1 LGGAGIEDGGYL
13 AGESTGILAFFLQQN
28 PENFCCVFL
37 LWEGRASRQLIT
49 LRDSGAAGR
58 ASGRALRLREAAKF
72 EPLIKCARL
81 PPASGESAMRPW
93 FGVLM
98 ALIAA
103 GCSVT
108 LPVVVIGKD
117 GKILRGTTTASLSG
131 GSFNVTDGSL
141 SCGGDYDAL
150 DTSPTISIPV
160 LCSDGRRGIVI
171 ATRDNNGLSG
181 AGTVRLTDGSE
192 ATFMFGRAAAGL

>member
-1 LGGAGIEDGGYL
+1 
-13 AGESTGILAFFLQQN
+13 
-28 PENFCCVFL
+28 
-37 LWEGRASRQLIT
+37 
-49 LRDSGAAGR
+49 
-58 ASGRALRLREAAKF
+58 
-72 EPLIKCARL
+72 
-81 PPASGESAMRPW
+81 MRPW
-93 FGVLM
+93 LGVLI

-103 GCSVT
+103 DCSVT

-117 GKILRGTTTASLSG
+117 GRILRGTTTASLSG
-131 GSFNVTDGSL
+131 GSFSATDGSL

-192 ATFMFGRAAAGL
+192 ATFMFGRAAAGF